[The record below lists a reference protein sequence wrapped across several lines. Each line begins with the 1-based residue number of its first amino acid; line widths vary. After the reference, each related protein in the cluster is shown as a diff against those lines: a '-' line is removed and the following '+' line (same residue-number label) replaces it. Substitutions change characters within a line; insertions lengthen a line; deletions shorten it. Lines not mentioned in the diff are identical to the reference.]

1 MQIITINDLIQRFGE
16 QELAE
21 RSDREYGTDIN
32 QAVLQR
38 AIDDAVA
45 EANSYVRAAGIVLNK
60 PSVALVGFVCDM
72 ARYRLYDDAVT
83 EIIDERYKRAIAWL
97 KEAVKSPQML
107 DDDFSGSLNDENRL
121 VGCAVIGNTPPKWLD
136 FAGD

>member
-32 QAVLQR
+32 QTVLQR

-121 VGCAVIGNTPPKWLD
+121 VGCAVIGNTPPKWFD

>member
-1 MQIITINDLIQRFGE
+1 MITVNDLIQRFGE

-21 RSDREYGTDIN
+21 RSDRYNSQAMN
-32 QAVLQR
+32 QVVIEL
-38 AIDDAVA
+38 AIEDAVA
-45 EANSYVRAAGIVLNK
+45 EAQSYIRAAGIVLNK
-60 PSVALVGFVCDM
+60 PSAALVGFVCDM

-97 KEAVKSPQML
+97 KEAVKNPQML
-107 DDDFSGSLNDENRL
+107 DDDFSGSLNDENRF
-121 VGCAVIGNTPPKWLD
+121 VGCAVLANQPPKWSD

>member
-1 MQIITINDLIQRFGE
+1 MILIKDMIDRFGE

-21 RSDREYGTDIN
+21 RSDRENGTDIN
-32 QAVLQR
+32 QTVLQR

-97 KEAVKSPQML
+97 KEAVKNPQML
-107 DDDFSGSLNDENRL
+107 DDTFSGSLNDESRF
-121 VGCAVIGNTPPKWLD
+121 VGCAVLANAPPKWSD